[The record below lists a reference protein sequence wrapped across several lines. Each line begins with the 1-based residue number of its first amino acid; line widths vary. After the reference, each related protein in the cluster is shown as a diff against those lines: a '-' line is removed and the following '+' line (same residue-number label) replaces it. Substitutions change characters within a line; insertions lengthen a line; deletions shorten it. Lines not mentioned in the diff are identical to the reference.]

1 MKPLPLYLLEVLF
14 CSGLLL
20 AFYHLMLVRRVA
32 FVHCRRFLVM
42 AILLSA
48 ALPLLNIP
56 LYPARTRIVTARL
69 VGEPA
74 PIAAAERSPEVV
86 SLQPTGGAAPKP
98 AAAEPD
104 PARPCVRWHGDFTA
118 R

>member
-56 LYPARTRIVTARL
+56 STLPAHASLRL
-69 VGEPA
+69 RWSA
-74 PIAAAERSPEVV
+74 
-86 SLQPTGGAAPKP
+86 SL
-98 AAAEPD
+98 
-104 PARPCVRWHGDFTA
+104 RR
-118 R
+118 